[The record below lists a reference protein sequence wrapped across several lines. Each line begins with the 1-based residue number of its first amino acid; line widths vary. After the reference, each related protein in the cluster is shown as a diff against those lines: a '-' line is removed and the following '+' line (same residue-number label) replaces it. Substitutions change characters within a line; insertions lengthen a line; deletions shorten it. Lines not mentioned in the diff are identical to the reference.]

1 MSMMRTIMRGI
12 VRKSMNG
19 PAKKNVN
26 AVGNTRAGMHQKAE
40 NEFHRTAAMSSG
52 PEASGA
58 VIESEISDELEAMI
72 PEENNDCVIEIS
84 GEEAVIAADPDLAE
98 KSAEIQ
104 TSDESDPDFSAEHQM
119 SADWRGVRIPVLEP
133 LTGGTQCEPRELVYD
148 RGDGVVRMIPDPLGI
163 LSDEGLSPF
172 FPEMK
177 NPSANVSGQGNS

>member
-1 MSMMRTIMRGI
+1 MGTI
-12 VRKSMNG
+12 SAEELEQ
-19 PAKKNVN
+19 AKREDK
-26 AVGNTRAGMHQKAE
+26 
-40 NEFHRTAAMSSG
+40 
-52 PEASGA
+52 ASG
-58 VIESEISDELEAMI
+58 EIIYRTRLVRQLA
-72 PEENNDCVIEIS
+72 EE
-84 GEEAVIAADPDLAE
+84 AADPDLAE

-119 SADWRGVRIPVLEP
+119 SADWSGVRIPVLEP